1 MTTCDKMEKNEI
13 GWACGTC
20 ERQESCTQDFGGETF
35 GKESLGRPRCKW
47 EDNFKMDIQEVG

>member
-1 MTTCDKMEKNEI
+1 M

-20 ERQESCTQDFGGETF
+20 ERQERCKEGFGGETL
-35 GKESLGRPRCKW
+35 GKETLGRSRCKW